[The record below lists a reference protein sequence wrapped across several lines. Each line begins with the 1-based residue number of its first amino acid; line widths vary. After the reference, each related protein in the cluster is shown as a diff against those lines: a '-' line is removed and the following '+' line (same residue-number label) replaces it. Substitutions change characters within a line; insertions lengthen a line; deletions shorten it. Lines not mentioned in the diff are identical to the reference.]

1 MLFAMPIRKG
11 ICIVKTSQFP
21 PLSRGLKKHHPL
33 TIALHW
39 GTVLCIVLA
48 VSSILFREVIG
59 DKFWRILLLDTH
71 KQCGLLIML
80 AVAARLYVRQRH
92 GMANHMQGLPHLM
105 QLAAKAAHW
114 MLYAALVALPLL
126 GWAATNAH
134 NVGVRLFGLIPLPG
148 IAEVD
153 SEWAD
158 TLSDYHAL
166 GAWILLGMVVMHV
179 GAAMFHHFIRRDTV
193 LWAMLPEKPPAL
205 PELSPG
211 ALRRRSGMTK

>member
-1 MLFAMPIRKG
+1 M
-11 ICIVKTSQFP
+11 KTNNL
-21 PLSRGLKKHHPL
+21 PLLHPGHRKHHPL

-39 GTVLCIVLA
+39 GTVLCIVIA
-48 VSSILFREVIG
+48 VSSILFREALG
-59 DKFWRILLLDTH
+59 DKFWRMFLLDMHT
-71 KQCGLLIML
+71 QCGLLIML

-92 GMANHMQGLPHLM
+92 GMANHMHGMPPLL
-105 QLAAKAAHW
+105 QLAAKGAHW
-114 MLYAALVALPLL
+114 MLYAALVALPIL

-134 NVGVRLFGLIPLPG
+134 NLSVRLFGLIPLPW
-148 IAEVD
+148 ISEVD

-179 GAAMFHHFIRRDTV
+179 GAALFHHFIRRDKV
-193 LWAMLPEKPPAL
+193 LWAMLPEKTPAL

-211 ALRRRSGMTK
+211 ALRGRRGIAK

>member
-1 MLFAMPIRKG
+1 MKSA
-11 ICIVKTSQFP
+11 
-21 PLSRGLKKHHPL
+21 PLPQLHRGLKKHHPL

-39 GTVLCIVLA
+39 GTVLCIVIA
-48 VSSILFREVIG
+48 VGSILFREAIG
-59 DKFWRILLLDTH
+59 DKFWRILLLETH
-71 KQCGLLIML
+71 RQCGLLIML
-80 AVAARLYVRQRH
+80 VVAARLYVRQRH
-92 GMANHMQGLPHLM
+92 GMANHMHGMPVLM

-114 MLYAALVALPLL
+114 MLYAALIALPLL

-134 NVGVRLFGLIPLPG
+134 NVGVRLFGLISLPW
-148 IAEVD
+148 ITEVD

-193 LWAMLPEKPPAL
+193 LWAMLPDKAPKL
-205 PELSPG
+205 PELAPG
-211 ALRRRSGMTK
+211 ALRGRSGIPE

>member
-1 MLFAMPIRKG
+1 MPLRKG
-11 ICIVKTSQFP
+11 IRTVKTTSFP
-21 PLSRGLKKHHPL
+21 PLHRGPRKHHPL

-39 GTVLCIVLA
+39 GTVLCIVIA
-48 VSSILFREVIG
+48 VASILFREVMG
-59 DKFWRILLLDTH
+59 DKFWRILLLETH

-92 GMANHMQGLPHLM
+92 GMANHMQGMHPLM

-114 MLYAALVALPLL
+114 MLYAALLALPLL

-134 NVGVRLFGLIPLPG
+134 NVGVRLLGLIPFPWMT
-148 IAEVD
+148 EVD

-193 LWAMLPEKPPAL
+193 LWAMLPERAPAL

-211 ALRRRSGMTK
+211 ALQRRSGITE